1 MVHFPNTR
9 AVNVYATF
17 RGSKNGTAVFCWGGG
32 WRPWRTD
39 KYCNCPPSRLF
50 VFLHPVFMFTKVRHI
65 TIFPVSVY
73 SFATWTQQCK
83 NNIRQGALCLSLVK
97 CTMVFM
103 FPWFILRGLR
113 WPRRLNRKRTWSEY
127 PPLPTPRCHRDEKVE
142 HPVHWCCL
150 PAQKYTLRYFFLFSR
165 YVISCPASKVPM
177 ENQASC
183 NRCAGVSP
191 PSGEINVHNSLCFKK
206 GRIS

>member
-1 MVHFPNTR
+1 MPLS
-9 AVNVYATF
+9 AVPKTELQFFVE
-17 RGSKNGTAVFCWGGG
+17 GG

-113 WPRRLNRKRTWSEY
+113 WPRRLNRKRTWSEF

-150 PAQKYTLRYFFLFSR
+150 PAQKYTLRYFFYLAGMLS
-165 YVISCPASKVPM
+165 PARHRRFPWKTRHPATGAPVFP
-177 ENQASC
+177 
-183 NRCAGVSP
+183 RLP
-191 PSGEINVHNSLCFKK
+191 
-206 GRIS
+206 GR